1 MRQGVSA
8 TPIGRELMTVKE
20 SLAFR
25 IWLMVTVAL
34 IATAW
39 FVPNHGLKTLF
50 DNCQWTLAFAGSAW
64 LAWRGVQH
72 ANSAERGVRLA
83 LAAGA
88 GLILLG
94 QLVWNLQVA
103 FGWDP
108 FPTPADAIFLIAAI
122 IWISGWL
129 IAIVRNTPPERLL
142 PSLLDIG
149 GAMSALLAAILII
162 YVPSSSETS
171 ITGLT
176 VLVLYPALFL
186 LAAGLAGL
194 TLPVLQLIPS
204 RSHVLVIAGMAG
216 YGLSW
221 MQWNLLVLQDALVPG
236 SLFNAS
242 YSVSALLLGL
252 GARTIAIKPMAD
264 KRPWCERVMTYLP
277 LFASMLALLT
287 LVLLFRMLNE
297 DDGIV
302 HHTILACCLLALIL
316 ATIRQ
321 TLLIDVV
328 ERLRH
333 AETAI
338 LRNETQM
345 YRLANYDSLTELP
358 NRHLFEDRLEHGLR
372 EARSRQGRMAVLLLD
387 IDLFREINDSFGHR
401 VGDRLIRE
409 VAQRLQ
415 SCSGRNISIA
425 RMGGD
430 EFMLMIEW
438 IRSRTEIARVAE
450 SLLSAVNKPRPQS
463 DFEQHFLTASIGI
476 SVFPDD
482 AQSAEELIRNADSAL
497 NEAKS
502 SGRGTYR
509 FYLQAYTEATRRN
522 LELRTHLH
530 AALANNEFFVVYQ
543 PQYDHHRKLVGME
556 ALLRWRVKD
565 VMISPD
571 EFIPIAEESGLI
583 IPIGSWVF
591 ETVCNQIVDWRSAH
605 LEVPSI
611 SVNLSA
617 RQLREPDIA
626 EHFGQIAKTR
636 AIEPGS
642 LVLEVTE
649 SQLLDDDLVPA
660 TDALRSQGFVLS
672 IDDFGTGQS
681 SLVKLKKLPVT
692 EIKIDKAFVR
702 DITTSADDREICA
715 TIHALALTLGM
726 DIVAEG
732 VENEAQFEQ
741 LVAMGCRRFQG
752 WLFAPA
758 LAAPEITLPRRMR
771 RQTTR

>member
-1 MRQGVSA
+1 M
-8 TPIGRELMTVKE
+8 KE
-20 SLAFR
+20 HLAFW
-25 IWLMVTVAL
+25 IWLIVILAL
-34 IATAW
+34 ITTAW
-39 FVPNHGLKTLF
+39 LIPHDGLKTLL

-64 LAWRGVQH
+64 LAWSGIQQ
-72 ANSAERGVRLA
+72 ATAAERTIRLV

-88 GLILLG
+88 GLILAG

-103 FGWDP
+103 SGWNP
-108 FPTPADAIFLIAAI
+108 FPTPADALFLMAATMWIA
-122 IWISGWL
+122 GWL
-129 IAIVRNTPPERLL
+129 FAIVRNIPHERLL

-149 GAMSALLAAILII
+149 GVMSALIAAILIV
-162 YVPSSSETS
+162 YVPSSSDTG
-171 ITGLT
+171 ITGLI

-194 TLPVLQLIPS
+194 VLPALQLIPS
-204 RSHVLVIAGMAG
+204 RSHLLVVAGMAG

-221 MQWNLLVLQDALVPG
+221 MHWNLLVLQGALVPG
-236 SLFNAS
+236 SLYNAS

-252 GARTIAIKPMAD
+252 GARNLAIKPMAD
-264 KRPWCERVMTYLP
+264 KREWCERTMRYLP
-277 LFASMLALLT
+277 LFASLLALLT

-302 HHTILACCLLALIL
+302 QHTILACCLLALIL
-316 ATIRQ
+316 ATVRQ
-321 TLLIDVV
+321 TLLVNVV
-328 ERLRH
+328 ERLRR

-338 LRNETQM
+338 LQNETQV

-358 NRHLFEDRLEHGLR
+358 NRHLFEDRLEHGLL
-372 EARSRQGRMAVLLLD
+372 EARARQERMAVLL
-387 IDLFREINDSFGHR
+387 IDLDLFQQINNSFGHR

-415 SCSGRNISIA
+415 SCSGPNTSIA

-430 EFMLMIEW
+430 EFMLMIKS
-438 IRSRTEIARVAE
+438 IKGRTEIARMAE
-450 SLLSAVNKPRPQS
+450 SLLCAIRRPQPKS
-463 DFEQHFLTASIGI
+463 DFMEHFLTASIGI

-482 AQSAEELIRNADSAL
+482 AQSTVELVRNADSAL
-497 NEAKS
+497 TEAKS
-502 SGRGTYR
+502 SGRGCYR
-509 FYLQAYTEATRRN
+509 FYLQAYTEATRRS

-530 AALANNEFFVVYQ
+530 AALAKNEFSIVYQ

-556 ALLRWRVKD
+556 ALLRWRTKD
-565 VMISPD
+565 EMISPD

-583 IPIGSWVF
+583 VPIGQWVF
-591 ETVCNQIVDWRSAH
+591 EAVCDQIVAWRSDC
-605 LEVPSI
+605 LDIPSV

-617 RQLREPDIA
+617 RQLREP
-626 EHFGQIAKTR
+626 GIAKHLAQVTKAR
-636 AIEPGS
+636 TIAPES

-649 SQLLDDDLVPA
+649 SQLLDDDLVPVTA
-660 TDALRSQGFVLS
+660 ALRNQGFVLS

-681 SLVKLKKLPVT
+681 SLVKLKKLPVS
-692 EIKIDKAFVR
+692 EVKIDKAFVR
-702 DITTSADDREICA
+702 DIAKSAEDREICA

-726 DIVAEG
+726 DTVAEG
-732 VENEAQFEQ
+732 VETEAQFEQ

-758 LAAPEITLPRRMR
+758 MTAQDIALLAAHVPPDNALKSR
-771 RQTTR
+771 